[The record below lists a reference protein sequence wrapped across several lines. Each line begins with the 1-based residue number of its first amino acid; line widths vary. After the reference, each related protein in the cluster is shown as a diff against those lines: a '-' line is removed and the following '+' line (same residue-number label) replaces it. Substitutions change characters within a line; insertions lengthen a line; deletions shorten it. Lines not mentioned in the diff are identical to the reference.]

1 MNLEAIQKLVI
12 EKSISIDIEAGI
24 TLQIKNEAFRPGTV
38 RVHLPAPINASWL
51 KEGQLLDSEPMF
63 RMASVEDY
71 PQRSVYYNE
80 RLTENTPFSVKY
92 AFTSTHTYIKPDIN
106 LIDSTQQKEF
116 STEEIERFSKNH
128 HCGCESYTALPQD
141 AVSILDVIEDR
152 GITFNE
158 DYNLYIDQI
167 MRSFPVCGTATLEKK
182 IKNGTIA
189 YAIYRFIIENFTKME
204 RTDHNIAFV
213 AMCRMCGIPAR
224 WQGGWATSS
233 PVSPLMP
240 NSSTNI
246 YDGEIKAHDSKL
258 NAIKHDWAIVHLLPY
273 GWIYVDCSFGAEA
286 FTRKQILE
294 ITNRA
299 ADTLSLEN
307 NTAQIELSD
316 YFFGNIDPY
325 MVPTASAPGAD
336 LYPAKDYERAD
347 KMFNVYGE
355 VELVPDKLG
364 AEGHFEG
371 YGLSLKDYESTVSL
385 AIIS

>member
-167 MRSFPVCGTATLEKK
+167 MRSFPVCGSSTLEKK

-246 YDGEIKAHDSKL
+246 YDGEIKAHDSKS

>member
-1 MNLEAIQKLVI
+1 M
-12 EKSISIDIEAGI
+12 G
-24 TLQIKNEAFRPGTV
+24 
-38 RVHLPAPINASWL
+38 
-51 KEGQLLDSEPMF
+51 
-63 RMASVEDY
+63 
-71 PQRSVYYNE
+71 
-80 RLTENTPFSVKY
+80 
-92 AFTSTHTYIKPDIN
+92 
-106 LIDSTQQKEF
+106 
-116 STEEIERFSKNH
+116 
-128 HCGCESYTALPQD
+128 
-141 AVSILDVIEDR
+141 
-152 GITFNE
+152 
-158 DYNLYIDQI
+158 
-167 MRSFPVCGTATLEKK
+167 
-182 IKNGTIA
+182 
-189 YAIYRFIIENFTKME
+189 

-246 YDGEIKAHDSKL
+246 DDGEIKAHDSKS

-294 ITNRA
+294 ITNRS